1 LRPLNQ
7 EFSIS
12 CSLAHIKTMQS
23 ETTSLY
29 DLLHSRNLS
38 TDFEGFIEEVL
49 RDLVE
54 EMEVSIASFWLIDE
68 VEEKFYCVRSFD
80 KTLDSFSRGQIISRN
95 QQEQLYSSI
104 CDHDIISVSDVH
116 SDPVFDAGIGK
127 LMSRSTLSWMN
138 MLDYLGGR
146 IFGFIRVDSS
156 QIHHWNDRSN
166 SSLLTALSLINQS
179 YYANHY
185 EQVDE
190 DGKRKT
196 TKELAYLEQIKEKIS
211 EYAFFTA
218 HNIRHPL
225 TNIISLMDMLKELDD
240 DKTRR
245 EELLGL
251 LKIEV
256 LKLDEVVRVMIV
268 KLELE

>member
-1 LRPLNQ
+1 VL
-7 EFSIS
+7 
-12 CSLAHIKTMQS
+12 
-23 ETTSLY
+23 
-29 DLLHSRNLS
+29 RNL
-38 TDFEGFIEEVL
+38 TEEL
-49 RDLVE
+49 D
-54 EMEVSIASFWLIDE
+54 VSIASFWLVDE
-68 VEEKFYCVRSFD
+68 TEKKFYCVRSFD
-80 KTLDSFSRGQIISRN
+80 KTLDSFSRGQIISKN
-95 QQEQLYSSI
+95 YQETLYLSI
-104 CDHDIISVSDVH
+104 CDHDVISVSDVH
-116 SDPVFDAGIGK
+116 ADAAFDTAMGK
-127 LMSRSTLSWMN
+127 LMSRGTLSWMN
-138 MLDYLGGR
+138 MVDYLGGE

-156 QIHHWNDRSN
+156 QIQNWDDRSHA
-166 SSLLTALSLINQS
+166 SLLTALSLINQS

-190 DGKRKT
+190 DAKEKI
-196 TKELAYLEQIKEKIS
+196 TKELAYLEQVKEKIS

-225 TNIISLMDMLKELDD
+225 TNIISLMEMLKELDD